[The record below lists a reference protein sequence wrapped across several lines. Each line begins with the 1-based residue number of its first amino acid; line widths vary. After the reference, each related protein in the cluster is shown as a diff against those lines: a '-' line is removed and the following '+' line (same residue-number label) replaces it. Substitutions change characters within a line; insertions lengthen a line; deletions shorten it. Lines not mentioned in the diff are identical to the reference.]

1 MQDDRTIVFQKI
13 QFFLFFDFNGFWRGN
28 NATRLTAK
36 YKLQA
41 MAKRL
46 HNFEKALRDRNKR
59 EKKIGIAQML

>member
-1 MQDDRTIVFQKI
+1 M
-13 QFFLFFDFNGFWRGN
+13 FFDFKGFWREN
-28 NATRLTAK
+28 DVTRLTAK

-59 EKKIGIAQML
+59 EKKIGKAQML

>member
-13 QFFLFFDFNGFWRGN
+13 QLFLFFDFNGFWRGN

-41 MAKRL
+41 MAKQL

-59 EKKIGIAQML
+59 EKKIGKAQML